1 MNRIEQERLFDDEML
16 DVYRRA
22 RSECQYDAKL
32 FASMIGPGKG
42 LAATKLLLNAPR
54 VQSGFEKLW
63 ILKRLDISMEA
74 RILKPKF
81 ADLFDPGE
89 LREARIRFESAGYD
103 YRRSYDE

>member
-1 MNRIEQERLFDDEML
+1 MNSIELERQFDDEML
-16 DVYRRA
+16 DVYQRA
-22 RSECQYDAKL
+22 KSECLYDAKL

-42 LAATKLLLNAPR
+42 LSAAKLLLKAPR

-74 RILKPKF
+74 RIIKPRF

-89 LREARIRFESAGYD
+89 LREARIRLESAGYD
-103 YRRSYDE
+103 YRRSYNE